1 MTMLRTIRYA
11 LIAVFLLFLVQPC
24 IAQDSIK
31 AVTPDKTSPA
41 DLITPMHPDPISIDE
56 ALRRRAGIIG
66 KPARKV
72 ILFICDGMSAPMITL
87 GRAAICGRDGMLALD
102 KLPVVGRMIG
112 YPKGGQVNDS
122 AAAAS
127 QFSTGRETIN
137 GRIAV
142 DDGFKPIRTL
152 FEEARSRGFRI
163 GVVSDTRLTH
173 ATPAAFSAHQ
183 KFRDDEEEIAA
194 QQVRSDFE
202 VLLSGGRKK
211 FVAELGEA
219 ASRGYQIVKDRRELL
234 NAVASRSAK
243 LLGLFADSYLPYSFE
258 RRGDETPS
266 LSDMAAAAV
275 SLLDR
280 GDKGFLLMVEA
291 GKIDATM
298 HAHDA
303 AEAVAQ
309 MRAMDEALR
318 KMVEFVKT
326 NPDALLVVFSDHATG
341 GLQVCETFDPDR
353 FNAVAT
359 STIALAAALKGK
371 GKEIPALIKAA
382 FPGIEFSSDELDRL
396 AVDCD
401 SKTFELQL
409 GSLVFPKLGV
419 AFHSVEQEERMPVT
433 QGHSGEDL
441 FIHSMGAHQNL
452 LGGVLRTWEIPRR
465 IGIALGIKFP

>member
-1 MTMLRTIRYA
+1 MSRTIRFTLTA
-11 LIAVFLLFLVQPC
+11 LFLLLIAGAGFG
-24 IAQDSIK
+24 QDPIK
-31 AVTPDKTSPA
+31 AITTSDAQPT
-41 DLITPMHPDPISIDE
+41 DLITPINSDPISIDE
-56 ALRRRAGIIG
+56 AIRRRVGIIG

-72 ILFICDGMSAPMITL
+72 ILFICDGMSASMITF
-87 GRAAICGRDGMLALD
+87 GRAMLPGRDGMLTID

-112 YPKGGQVNDS
+112 HPVGGQVNDS

-142 DDGFKPIRTL
+142 DDQFKPIPTL
-152 FEEARSRGFRI
+152 FEEARKLGYRI
-163 GVVSDTRLTH
+163 GIVSDTRLSH

-183 KFRDDEEEIAA
+183 NDRDEEELIAA

-211 FVAELGEA
+211 FKNEVAEA
-219 ASRGYQIVKDRRELL
+219 VKHGYQVVNDRQELL
-234 NAVASRSAK
+234 NAVASRSSK

-258 RRGDETPS
+258 PGRDVTPA
-266 LSDMAAAAV
+266 LSEMAAAAV

-326 NPDALLVVFSDHATG
+326 NPEALLIVISDHSTG
-341 GLQVCETFDPDR
+341 GMQITELFDPAK
-353 FNAVAT
+353 FAAAAT
-359 STIALAAALKGK
+359 STIALGASLKGQKDRIPEMLKAALPGIAFSAEELSAIAAASD
-371 GKEIPALIKAA
+371 AA
-382 FPGIEFSSDELDRL
+382 D
-396 AVDCD
+396 
-401 SKTFELQL
+401 FETQL
-409 GSLVFPKLGV
+409 GSLVFGKFGLT
-419 AFHSVEQEERMPVT
+419 FHSKQFEDLLNET
-433 QGHSGEDL
+433 HGHTGEDL
-441 FIHSMGAHQNL
+441 FIHAMGAHQGL
-452 LGGVLRTWEIPRR
+452 FSGVLRSWDIPRR
-465 IGIALGIKFP
+465 IGVALGIRFP

>member
-1 MTMLRTIRYA
+1 MLRTIRYVLA
-11 LIAVFLLFLVQPC
+11 GAFLFAFFQPVLGQQA
-24 IAQDSIK
+24 IPTVAPVE
-31 AVTPDKTSPA
+31 ARPA
-41 DLITPMHPDPISIDE
+41 DLITPVNPEPITIDE
-56 ALRRRAGIIG
+56 AIRRRVGIIG

-72 ILFICDGMSAPMITL
+72 ILFVCDGMSASMLTL
-87 GRAAICGRDGMLALD
+87 GRAALHGRDGMLALD

-122 AAAAS
+122 AAAGS

-142 DDGFKPIRTL
+142 DDQYKPLETI
-152 FEEARSRGFRI
+152 FEAARKRGFRV

-183 KFRDDEEEIAA
+183 NDRDEEEAIAA
-194 QQVRSDFE
+194 QQVRSEYE

-211 FVAELGEA
+211 FGKELDEA
-219 ASRGYQIVKDRRELL
+219 VKRGYRVVSNRRELL
-234 NAVASRSAK
+234 SAVAGRSAK

-258 RRGDETPS
+258 RKGDETPT
-266 LSDMAAAAV
+266 LSEMAAAAV

-303 AEAVAQ
+303 AEGVAQ

-326 NPDALLVVFSDHATG
+326 NHDALLVVVSDHATG
-341 GLQVCETFDPDR
+341 GLQVIETFDPAR
-353 FNAVAT
+353 FNALAT
-359 STIALAAALKGK
+359 STIALAAELKGK
-371 GKEIPALIKAA
+371 GDAIPGRLKAA
-382 FPGIEFSSDELDRL
+382 FPGVDFSKAELDRL
-396 AVDCD
+396 VAAHE
-401 SKTFELQL
+401 SRTFELQL
-409 GSLVFPKLGV
+409 GSVVFAKFGLT
-419 AFHSVEQEERMPVT
+419 FHAPEVEDAMQDT
-433 QGHSGEDL
+433 HGHTGEDL
-441 FIHSMGAHQNL
+441 FIHAMGAHQNL
-452 LGGVLRTWEIPRR
+452 FGGVLRSWEIPRR
-465 IGIALGIKFP
+465 IGIAIGIKFP

>member
-1 MTMLRTIRYA
+1 MLRTIRCVLA
-11 LIAVFLLFLVQPC
+11 GAFLLAFLQPC
-24 IAQDSIK
+24 LGQQPLSTVAP
-31 AVTPDKTSPA
+31 AETRPA
-41 DLITPMHPDPISIDE
+41 DLITPVNPEPITIDE
-56 ALRRRAGIIG
+56 AIRRRVGIIG

-72 ILFICDGMSAPMITL
+72 ILFVCDGMSSPMITL
-87 GRAAICGRDGMLALD
+87 GRAALYGRDGMLALD

-112 YPKGGQVNDS
+112 HPKGGQVNDS

-142 DDGFKPIRTL
+142 DDQYKPVETI
-152 FEEARSRGFRI
+152 FEAARKQGFRL

-183 KFRDDEEEIAA
+183 NDRDEEEAIAA
-194 QQVRSDFE
+194 QQVRSEYE

-211 FVAELGEA
+211 FGKELDEA
-219 ASRGYQIVKDRRELL
+219 VKRGYQVVNDRRELL
-234 NAVASRSAK
+234 LAVAARSGK

-258 RRGDETPS
+258 RKGDETPT
-266 LSDMAAAAV
+266 LSEMAAAAV

-303 AEAVAQ
+303 AEGVAQ

-326 NPDALLVVFSDHATG
+326 NPDALLVVVSDHATG
-341 GLQVCETFDPDR
+341 GLQVIETFDPAR
-353 FNAVAT
+353 FNALAT
-359 STIALAAALKGK
+359 STIALAAELKGK
-371 GKEIPALIKAA
+371 GSAIPGLLKAA
-382 FPGIEFSSDELDRL
+382 FPGVEFSKAELDHL
-396 AVDCD
+396 VAAHE

-409 GSLVFPKLGV
+409 GSFVFAKFGLT
-419 AFHSVEQEERMPVT
+419 FHTPEMEDAMQDT
-433 QGHSGEDL
+433 HGHTGEDL
-441 FIHSMGAHQNL
+441 FIHAMGAHQNL
-452 LGGVLRTWEIPRR
+452 FSGVLRSWEIPRR
-465 IGIALGIKFP
+465 IGIAIGIKFP